1 MNKWEKEVQQ
11 SLLNDEQQVLKIL
24 KMAYADTLRDV
35 EDRMSGYFARITANP
50 NDTSAIYQ
58 YRYQQALQGQ
68 LQDILD
74 NLHQEN
80 YQTISDYLNHS
91 YENGYLGAMYDIH
104 RQGIPII
111 TPINQENVVRAITIN
126 SKISVPMYTRL
137 GTDINLLK
145 TAIAGEVTRGIASGS
160 MWHDVASRI
169 ADKTGISSY
178 NAMRIARTEGHRVQ
192 CNAQYDACQSAKQSG
207 ADVVNQWDSTM
218 DNRTRDTHRR
228 LHGQLREVGYPFE
241 IDGMTADYPG
251 AFGIPAE
258 DIHCRCAM
266 LQRARW
272 ALSPDELAQLQNTS
286 EAKQLAQ
293 TADFE
298 EFKNKYL
305 ELTEK
310 LPYSGER
317 GLTSP
322 LESGTIESSRGL
334 PNPMLGA
341 VLGSAFVSAL
351 NVSDAETYARD
362 TLGIPNVYYNGLDV
376 GTANELNQALY
387 ESFRDFPELR
397 KQIQFAG
404 TCQERTRLLREN
416 ATKYYTEQLKNR
428 YPKEDLEQH
437 VSFAVEWYMDAFK
450 LGDVYAD
457 SFSKMRDE
465 NLPDFEDLHG
475 VAINVDYGLDSSSF
489 EKALQADVKKKHH
502 PEGCNTIKSAVDHEI
517 GHQLDALLCI
527 REMQEIKDIYEI
539 ANIDKTTMTQNLSG
553 YSFGRINETIAEA
566 WSEYRNNTSPRYV
579 AKSIG
584 DIIKKEYDKRFKPP
598 EGDDTNDKRRI

>member
-74 NLHQEN
+74 NLQQQN

-251 AFGIPAE
+251 AFGIPSE

-310 LPYSGER
+310 LPYSGDR

-362 TLGIPNVYYNGLDV
+362 VLGIPNVSYQGISV
-376 GTANELNQALY
+376 EIANEWNRGLY
-387 ESFRDFPELR
+387 ETFEKFPELR
-397 KQIQFAG
+397 KQFGFVG
-404 TCQERTRLLREN
+404 TCQERNRMLETVVRQGI
-416 ATKYYTEQLKNR
+416 TEQLLANNPTFTKEELTPFIEAQVQQHLNKLPISPDALAQSYSPALEICASMRGISINADKCQDIETLKNQL
-428 YPKEDLEQH
+428 KMD
-437 VSFAVEWYMDAFK
+437 VERKFRP
-450 LGDVYAD
+450 LGCD
-457 SFSKMRDE
+457 SIR
-465 NLPDFEDLHG
+465 
-475 VAINVDYGLDSSSF
+475 GL
-489 EKALQADVKKKHH
+489 L
-502 PEGCNTIKSAVDHEI
+502 DHEI
-517 GHQLDALLCI
+517 GHQLDKLLGI
-527 REMQEIKDIYEI
+527 RELLEIQVIFDSYSNSQIEEG
-539 ANIDKTTMTQNLSG
+539 LSRYAWNNG
-553 YSFGRINETIAEA
+553 NPNKYAEAIAEA
-566 WSEYRNNTSPRYV
+566 WAEYCNNPEPRQIAEAV
-579 AKSIG
+579 GK
-584 DIIKKEYDKRFKPP
+584 IIEKAYREKFN
-598 EGDDTNDKRRI
+598 ND

>member
-251 AFGIPAE
+251 AFGIPSE

-322 LESGTIESSRGL
+322 LESGTIESADELANRQARYLYSGLTKEQRKEVIQRGQSTEKPVFSYDTQENVFPSNAQKIPKEENTFDVISHGL
-334 PNPMLGA
+334 PDRMEFFVQDYPDKDGVKDPRRHIDAYTL
-341 VLGSAFVSAL
+341 SAILKGRKDYTDFISSCKEKGVDPVVRLLSC
-351 NVSDAETYARD
+351 NTGNTTD
-362 TLGIPNVYYNGLDV
+362 TGNCFAQLL
-376 GTANELNQALY
+376 ANELGVNVKAPTKVIYALPSGEFY
-387 ESFRDFPELR
+387 
-397 KQIQFAG
+397 
-404 TCQERTRLLREN
+404 
-416 ATKYYTEQLKNR
+416 
-428 YPKEDLEQH
+428 
-437 VSFAVEWYMDAFK
+437 V
-450 LGDVYAD
+450 GDYAD
-457 SFSKMRDE
+457 
-465 NLPDFEDLHG
+465 G
-475 VAINVDYGLDSSSF
+475 
-489 EKALQADVKKKHH
+489 
-502 PEGCNTIKSAVDHEI
+502 T
-517 GHQLDALLCI
+517 
-527 REMQEIKDIYEI
+527 MQMFY
-539 ANIDKTTMTQNLSG
+539 
-553 YSFGRINETIAEA
+553 
-566 WSEYRNNTSPRYV
+566 PR
-579 AKSIG
+579 K
-584 DIIKKEYDKRFKPP
+584 
-598 EGDDTNDKRRI
+598 